1 MRLFTYLSA
10 AVLLV
15 GLASCTQ
22 DESRSDAYGN
32 FEATEIVVSA
42 EATGRLVQLT
52 VQEGAELPAQTPV
65 GLVDTV
71 ALYLKKKQLI
81 LTMQAIRSKLQNEK
95 VQIDVLLE
103 QRENLKR
110 EIKRVDQLFEQ
121 KAATGKQRDDLY
133 GELKVL
139 ENRIEST
146 KSQLSTAN
154 RGLLAELGP
163 LEAQGEQLDDQITKS
178 LVLTPT
184 RGTVLA
190 RYAEQGEVVT
200 FGKPLFKV
208 ADLSEMTL
216 RAYVSAPQLSALKLG
231 QKVKVLTDTAEGTL
245 KETEGTISW
254 IASSAEFT
262 PKIIQT
268 REERVNLVYAIKVVV
283 PNDGTL
289 KIGMPA
295 EVKF

>member
-1 MRLFTYLSA
+1 MRLFTYLMG

-15 GLASCTQ
+15 SLASCKQ
-22 DESRSDAYGN
+22 NENRSDAYGN

-52 VQEGAELPAQTPV
+52 LEEGAELPAQTPV
-65 GLVDTV
+65 GLVDTL

-121 KAATGKQRDDLY
+121 KAATAKQRDDLY

-163 LEAQGEQLDDQITKS
+163 LEAQGEQLDDQIRKS
-178 LVLTPT
+178 LVLSPT

-190 RYAEQGEVVT
+190 KYAEQGEIVT

-216 RAYVSAPQLSALKLG
+216 RAYVGAPQLSVIKLG
-231 QKVKVLTDTAEGTL
+231 QKVKVLTDTAEGKL
-245 KETEGTISW
+245 KESEGTISW

>member
-1 MRLFTYLSA
+1 MRLFTYTLVA
-10 AVLLV
+10 MLLV
-15 GLASCTQ
+15 SLASCTQ
-22 DESRSDAYGN
+22 EENGSDAYGN
-32 FEATEIVVSA
+32 FEATEIIVSS
-42 EATGRLVQLT
+42 EATGKLVQLT
-52 VQEGAELPAQTPV
+52 VEEGAELPAQTAV
-65 GLVDTV
+65 GLVDT
-71 ALYLKKKQLI
+71 LTLHLKKKQVQ

-103 QRENLKR
+103 QKENLKR

-121 KAATGKQRDDLY
+121 KAATAKQRDDMY

-139 ENRIEST
+139 ENRIESI

-163 LEAQGEQLDDQITKS
+163 LEAQLEQLDDQIGKS
-178 LVLTPT
+178 LVLTPA

-190 RYAEQGEVVT
+190 KYAEQGEIVT

-208 ADLSEMTL
+208 ADLTDMTL
-216 RAYVSAPQLSALKLG
+216 RAYVGAPQLSAIKLG

-245 KETEGTISW
+245 REREGTISW

-283 PNDGTL
+283 PNDGTI